1 MQAVHTLGRMLMVVL
16 YHSTLLFLLSLSI
29 PHCVSLPP
37 RVTNLKC
44 WISSSVITNK
54 TLQLLNDL
62 SVGYSSVR
70 KLVKLNTIQFILE
83 NHTVN

>member
-1 MQAVHTLGRMLMVVL
+1 MCI
-16 YHSTLLFLLSLSI
+16 YD
-29 PHCVSLPP
+29 LPP
-37 RVTNLKC
+37 HTHTHTHSVTNLKC
-44 WISSSVITNK
+44 WTSSSVITNK

-83 NHTVN
+83 NHTVHTHTHACIITIAYR